1 MNVKLNIK
9 ALREQR
15 GLTQCQLADRVK
27 VHQAKISLYER
38 GKKMPHVSLLPRLAA
53 ALEVGIGDLF
63 SIN

>member
-15 GLTQCQLADRVK
+15 ELTQCQLAERVNI
-27 VHQAKISLYER
+27 HQSKISLYER
-38 GKKMPHVSLLPRLAA
+38 GKKMPHASLLPRLAE

-63 SIN
+63 STN